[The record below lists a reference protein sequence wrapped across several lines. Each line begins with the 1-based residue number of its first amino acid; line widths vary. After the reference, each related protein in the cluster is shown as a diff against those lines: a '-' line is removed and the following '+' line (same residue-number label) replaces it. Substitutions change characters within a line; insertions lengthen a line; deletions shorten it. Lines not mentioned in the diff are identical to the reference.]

1 MVNIS
6 LCIFYFKY
14 VLYIM
19 QSLNSVFGN
28 LKYIRM
34 FFIVMHLKFVTKDG
48 VFIRSKSFPFL
59 PADGNCQC

>member
-34 FFIVMHLKFVTKDG
+34 FFIVMHLKFVTKD
-48 VFIRSKSFPFL
+48 
-59 PADGNCQC
+59 